1 MAKITH
7 IVKKALQNAGI
18 LVSEGDDVPGDYLN
32 PCIEMLQDIVAEL
45 NAQSAI
51 VFEQAIVS
59 RTLQGDTLTFK
70 KYTEDE
76 LAIIDGG
83 GTVDITDRIVD
94 YVPVQYPT
102 GVTVSESRL
111 RFVSVSDLSLSQ
123 NDSMPSC
130 YAFQT
135 HADESRVLFDCPVRG
150 ATIKFVINKPIVMDQ
165 EPNGDIITTGSVHV
179 PPAYDHLM
187 VTKLAEAASLRYQ
200 FTDSA
205 SLFAQKGRVQAD
217 ALANNVTSS
226 RPLKHKTASNLNRF
240 RR

>member
-1 MAKITH
+1 MAYITH
-7 IVKKALQNAGI
+7 IVRKALQNAGI
-18 LVSEGDDVPGDYLN
+18 YVSEGEEVPGDYLN

-59 RTLQGDTLTFK
+59 RTLHGDTLTFK
-70 KYTEDE
+70 KYTDEE
-76 LAIIDGG
+76 LAVIDGG

-102 GVTVSESRL
+102 GLTVDDNKL
-111 RFVSVSDLSLSQ
+111 RFASLSDVSLSQ
-123 NDSMPSC
+123 NGSTYTC

-135 HADESRVLFDCPVRG
+135 LSNEARVVFDSPLKG
-150 ATIKFVINKPIVMDQ
+150 ATVKFVVNKPIVID
-165 EPNGDIITTGSVHV
+165 EDLTGELHV
-179 PPAYDHLM
+179 PPAYDHM
-187 VTKLAEAASLRYQ
+187 IVTRLAEAASLRYQ
-200 FTDSA
+200 FTESA
-205 SLFAQKGRVQAD
+205 SLFAQKGKVQSD

-226 RPLKHKTASNLNRF
+226 RPLKHKTQNNLNRF